1 MRLVTI
7 KTETEDDNKAND
19 KLNDKTNGVAKQSE
33 AEVKNETDE
42 SEAGSSKTLEAQDNK
57 ADEDDAAPSDV
68 DAKQIATVNAK
79 IQKLSSKLNQ
89 KQNKPPRYKT
99 KLKNQPINYL

>member
-7 KTETEDDNKAND
+7 KTENGDDNKTNE
-19 KLNDKTNGVAKQSE
+19 KLIDKTNGVKENKPPESAD
-33 AEVKNETDE
+33 VKNERRED
-42 SEAGSSKTLEAQDNK
+42 EAGTSKALETHENK
-57 ADEDDAAPSDV
+57 TPIDEDDAAPTDV

-89 KQNKPPRYKT
+89 KQNKPPR
-99 KLKNQPINYL
+99 

>member
-7 KTETEDDNKAND
+7 KTENGDDNKANE
-19 KLNDKTNGVAKQSE
+19 KLNDKTNGLAKPPE
-33 AEVKNETDE
+33 AEVKNERRED
-42 SEAGSSKTLEAQDNK
+42 EAGTSKTLETQENK
-57 ADEDDAAPSDV
+57 ACEDDAAPAEV

-99 KLKNQPINYL
+99 HFSPSFTMF